1 MSGAYAP
8 QPYFMYSDD
17 DFASCPMSGTGYAST
32 LPVDGPDEV
41 IARLHEAVKDVT
53 GKDVERPAPAK
64 IGFL

>member
-1 MSGAYAP
+1 
-8 QPYFMYSDD
+8 MYSDD